1 MAIYDA
7 GYLSPIKNKLGNA
20 VGRRWRN
27 LNVLSVYNGSP
38 RNPRTRAQQL
48 NRTRFSAISGLAM
61 AYAEAIGIGFKPSTS
76 GSRVPPRGMF
86 IRKNWDYV
94 HAEEVGSATVDY
106 DELAVSAGSLTKPIV
121 ASPTFTTPY
130 TVSVTQE
137 DTSTRPRAS
146 ADDKVIIA
154 VYSPESFEMV
164 TKEASRTDAS
174 IDVAV
179 PDVWV
184 GQRVH
189 VYAFAVNADI
199 TRASDSSYIG
209 SGTIN

>member
-1 MAIYDA
+1 MAICGA

-48 NRTRFSAISGLAM
+48 NRTRFSSIAGLAM
-61 AYAEAIGIGFKPSTS
+61 AYAEAIGLGFKPSTD
-76 GSRVPPRGMF
+76 GTNVPPRGMF
-86 IRKNWDYV
+86 IRKNWNYV
-94 HAEEVGSATVDY
+94 HAEEVGIATVDY
-106 DELAVSAGSLTKPIV
+106 DELTLSSGSLTKPMV
-121 ASPTFTTPY
+121 SSPTFTTPY
-130 TVSVTQE
+130 TVTVTQE
-137 DTSTRPRAS
+137 DTTARVRAN
-146 ADDKVIIA
+146 ADDRVIIA
-154 VYSPESFEMV
+154 VFSPESFEMV
-164 TKEASRTDAS
+164 TKEGSRADAS

-189 VYAFAVNADI
+189 VYAFAVDKDD
-199 TRASDSSYIG
+199 TMASDSSYIG
-209 SGTIN
+209 TGTIS

>member
-38 RNPRTRAQQL
+38 RNPRSRAQQL
-48 NRTRFSAISGLAM
+48 NRTRFSAISSLAM
-61 AYAEAIGIGFKPSTS
+61 AFAEAIGSGFKPSTN
-76 GSRVPPRGMF
+76 GSKVPPRGMF

-94 HAEEVGSATVDY
+94 HAEEVGSATIDY
-106 DELAVSAGSLTKPIV
+106 DELSVSSGSLTKPLV
-121 ASPTFTTPY
+121 ASPTFATPY
-130 TVSVTQE
+130 TVTVSQE
-137 DTSTRPRAS
+137 DTTERARAN
-146 ADDKVIIA
+146 ADDKVIVA
-154 VYSPESFEMV
+154 VYSPESYEMV
-164 TKEASRTDAS
+164 TKEASRTDAT

-179 PDVWV
+179 PDIWV

-189 VYAFAVNADI
+189 VYAFAVNADE
-199 TRASDSSYIG
+199 TSASDSTYVG